1 MSEAPSVSTLGDL
14 TRTHYCGA
22 LRAAEVGQT
31 VTLMG
36 WAATRRDLGGVVFID
51 LRDREGICQ
60 IVARPE
66 VSKDAHAVADRV
78 RSEYVVAVV
87 GEVAARSAETVNPKL
102 ATGTLEV
109 LAREIRI
116 LSEAR
121 TPPFPIEDEIQ
132 TSEDIRLKYRYLDLR
147 RPRMHRNIRLRHR
160 ITMDIRRYLDEQGF
174 YEIETPFL
182 TKSTPEGAR
191 DYLVPS
197 RVHHGHFYALPQSP
211 QIFKQI
217 LMVAGMDKYFQIAR
231 CFRDED
237 LRADRQ
243 PEFTQVDIEVS
254 FPRVE
259 TIIDLIEPL
268 YQRLCRLVGVEVT
281 RPFPRMA
288 HAEAMERYG
297 SDKPDLRFG
306 MPIADVTDEM
316 KELGLDTFPG
326 LIAEGARARAI
337 ALPATGGV
345 SGTRLRKIN
354 EELWLARIVPDA
366 RGAKRNLFTLKATDE
381 AVANLGKKGAR
392 EAVARRLLEK
402 VGAGK
407 EDTVLVGVD
416 AVGPLAMA
424 MGILRLEMGRE
435 LKLVD
440 EKAYRFLWV
449 TDFPLFEYDAHA
461 RRYVSVNHPFTA
473 PREEDIPLLDT
484 NPGAVRARA
493 YDIVLNGT
501 EAGGGSLRI
510 HDSVLQAKIF
520 GLLSLTEE
528 ETRERFGF
536 FIEAL
541 QYGTPPHGGIALGLD
556 RIAMILAG
564 ESSLRDVIAF
574 PKTASATDL
583 MSSSPS
589 SVSDEQVRDLGI
601 LVVRKSPP

>member
-1 MSEAPSVSTLGDL
+1 MVEVLGDL
-14 TRTHYCGA
+14 SRTHYCGS
-22 LRAAEVGQT
+22 LRASHVGES
-31 VTLMG
+31 VTLLG
-36 WAATRRDLGGVVFID
+36 WTATRRDLGGVVFLD

-60 IVARPE
+60 VVARSE
-66 VSKDAHAVADRV
+66 VSKDAHASADRV
-78 RSEYVVAVV
+78 RGEYVLAVV
-87 GEVAARSAETVNPKL
+87 GEVVERSADTINPKI
-102 ATGTLEV
+102 ATGAIEV
-109 LAREIRI
+109 LAREIRV
-116 LSEAR
+116 LAEAR
-121 TPPFPIEDEIQ
+121 TPPFPVEDDVQ
-132 TSEDIRLKYRYLDLR
+132 TAEDIRLKYRYLDLR
-147 RPRMHRNIRLRHR
+147 RPRMHRNIKLRHQA
-160 ITMDIRRYLDEQGF
+160 TMEIRRYLDEQGF

-217 LMVAGMDKYFQIAR
+217 LMVSGMDKYFQIAR

-259 TIIDLIEPL
+259 TIFELIEPL
-268 YQRLCRLVGVEVT
+268 YQRVFKLIGADVP
-281 RPFPRMA
+281 RPFPRLP

-306 MPIADVTDEM
+306 MPIADVTEEM
-316 KELGLDTFPG
+316 RTLGLDTYPG
-326 LIAEGARARAI
+326 LIGEGARSRAM
-337 ALPATGGV
+337 ALPASGGV

-354 EELWLARIVPDA
+354 EEVWLGRIVPDA
-366 RGAKRNLFTLKATDE
+366 HATPRNLFTLKATDE
-381 AVANLGKKGAR
+381 AVSNLAKKGAS
-392 EAVARRLLEK
+392 EAVARALLNR
-402 VGAGK
+402 VGAQK
-407 EDTVLVGVD
+407 DDTVLVGTD
-416 AVGPLAMA
+416 KAPPLAMA

-440 EKAYRFLWV
+440 EGAFRFVWI
-449 TDFPLFEYDAHA
+449 TDFPLFEWDAGA
-461 RRYVSVNHPFTA
+461 RRWASVNHPFTA
-473 PREEDIPLLDT
+473 PRDEDLALLDT
-484 NPGAVRARA
+484 DPGKVRAKA
-493 YDIVLNGT
+493 YDVVLNGT

-510 HDSVLQAKIF
+510 HDSALQAKIF
-520 GLLSLTEE
+520 KILSLTDE

-556 RIAMILAG
+556 RLVMLLAG

-583 MSSSPS
+583 MSGSPS
-589 SVSDEQVRDLGI
+589 PVNDEQIRDLGI
-601 LVVRKSPP
+601 LIVRKS

>member
-1 MSEAPSVSTLGDL
+1 VAETLGDL
-14 TRTHYCGA
+14 KRTHYCGA
-22 LRAAEVGQT
+22 LRESDVGRI

-60 IVARPE
+60 VVARPE
-66 VSKDAHAVADRV
+66 VSKEAHAAADRV
-78 RSEYVVAVV
+78 RGEYVLAVV
-87 GEVAARSAETVNPKL
+87 GEVAARSADTVNPKIP
-102 ATGTLEV
+102 TGAVEV
-109 LAREIRI
+109 LARKIRV

-121 TPPFPIEDEIQ
+121 TPPFPIEDELT

-147 RPRMHRNIRLRHR
+147 RPRMQRNLALRHR
-160 ITMDIRRYLDEQGF
+160 VTMDVRRHLDEQGF

-197 RVHHGHFYALPQSP
+197 RIHHGSFYALPQSP

-217 LMVAGMDKYFQIAR
+217 LMVAGLDKYFQIAR

-243 PEFTQVDIEVS
+243 PEFTQVDIEMS
-254 FPRVE
+254 YPRME

-268 YQRLCRLVGVEVT
+268 YQRLTALVGVEVP
-281 RPFPRMA
+281 RPFPRLTY
-288 HAEAMERYG
+288 AEALERYG

-306 MPIADVTDEM
+306 MEISDVTEEM
-316 KELGLDTFPG
+316 STLGLDTFPG
-326 LIAEGARARAI
+326 LIAAGARARAI
-337 ALPATGGV
+337 VLPAAGGV

-354 EELWLARIVPDA
+354 EETWLGRIVPDA
-366 RGAKRNLFTLKATDE
+366 RASKRNIFNLKATDE
-381 AVANLGKKGAR
+381 AVGNLAKKGAS

-402 VGAGK
+402 AGASRD
-407 EDTVLVGVD
+407 DTVLVAVD
-416 AVGPLAMA
+416 EPAPLAMA
-424 MGILRLEMGRE
+424 LGILRLEMGRE

-440 EKAYRFLWV
+440 EKAYRLLWV
-449 TDFPLFEYDAHA
+449 THFPLFERDAA
-461 RRYVSVNHPFTA
+461 SGRLQSVNHPFTA
-473 PREEDIPLLDT
+473 PLDEDVPLLDRDPT
-484 NPGAVRARA
+484 KVRAQA
-493 YDIVLNGT
+493 YDVVLNGT
-501 EAGGGSLRI
+501 EVGGGSIRI
-510 HDSVLQAKIF
+510 HDSALQAKVF
-520 GLLSLTEE
+520 KLLSLTDE

-556 RIAMILAG
+556 RIVMILAG

-574 PKTASATDL
+574 PKTASAADL
-583 MSSSPS
+583 MSGSPS
-589 SVSDEQVRDLGI
+589 PVPDDQIKDLGI
-601 LVVRKSPP
+601 IVIRPGGR